1 MWVIYVVD
9 ANQTCPPISV
19 VKDVVNPISI
29 MMPHMISRFCLTSR
43 PRELN
48 YLVFPIS
55 RLDIPVLLEHPGI
68 GYAAVVVLI
77 LLEIA
82 AVGKPL
88 IDLALTKEEV
98 HVAAENYAISTLGM
112 FKNKQ
117 SKHEMLVR
125 YVDIEQNCIINITQ
139 KRRSTGVPYNKHKSC
154 DLKDDT
160 GYCIITQFP
169 KDFIELPSAAFSI
182 VIAYHIGL
190 RQDALLCPERPQRLH
205 FLFDELPPFYKQNL
219 NRYHSCLNYSIVGYY
234 IISDIIVTYINQV
247 SREIWADFLNFNKLL
262 IKFSHG
268 ESSCSSGHKVGESAT
283 LVLCHHISPQMDNT
297 YDMLSMVVDLY
308 KYKYSI

>member
-1 MWVIYVVD
+1 MIVYFPMWVIYVVD

-55 RLDIPVLLEHPGI
+55 RLDIPVLLEHPG
-68 GYAAVVVLI
+68 YAAVVVLI

-112 FKNKQ
+112 FK
-117 SKHEMLVR
+117 V
-125 YVDIEQNCIINITQ
+125 
-139 KRRSTGVPYNKHKSC
+139 VPPN
-154 DLKDDT
+154 
-160 GYCIITQFP
+160 P
-169 KDFIELPSAAFSI
+169 A
-182 VIAYHIGL
+182 V
-190 RQDALLCPERPQRLH
+190 
-205 FLFDELPPFYKQNL
+205 
-219 NRYHSCLNYSIVGYY
+219 
-234 IISDIIVTYINQV
+234 
-247 SREIWADFLNFNKLL
+247 
-262 IKFSHG
+262 
-268 ESSCSSGHKVGESAT
+268 
-283 LVLCHHISPQMDNT
+283 
-297 YDMLSMVVDLY
+297 
-308 KYKYSI
+308 